1 LSKLK
6 EVLELQVSGTSNLR
20 LAAELLLDG
29 FGIEAAAEPG
39 QVAWQLIE
47 GVERVQQEAQTARQE
62 VETTRQAARDIVY
75 TGVHHAFTVARSHYV
90 NIDLEELSKGY
101 SGDYADAE
109 LDAFEE
115 ETAPFARNLTYKML
129 EGNEDQ

>member
-1 LSKLK
+1 MSKLK

-62 VETTRQAARDIVY
+62 VETTHQAARDAVY
-75 TGVHHAFTVARSHYV
+75 TGVHHAFAVARSHYI

-101 SGDYADAE
+101 PGDYADAE

-115 ETAPFARNLTYKML
+115 EIAPLPET
-129 EGNEDQ
+129 